1 MIVERMEVGELRV
14 NCYVVACESTRRAIV
29 IDPGAEAERI
39 ARLLKARVYS
49 LAMIINTHGHFDHI
63 GGNAYLKEEFPAA
76 LAIHPSD
83 AFMLTDAEA
92 NLSSFMPE
100 GLTVLSPTA
109 DRILKDGD
117 RAVAGTVSL
126 EVMHT
131 PGHTPGSICL
141 LGEGVLF
148 SGDTLFRDGVG
159 RTDFPGGDCSQLC
172 DSLAAKIFAL
182 SDCIRVCPGHGPET
196 SIGRERQAWETRL

>member
-1 MIVERMEVGELRV
+1 M
-14 NCYVVACESTRRAIV
+14 
-29 IDPGAEAERI
+29 
-39 ARLLKARVYS
+39 
-49 LAMIINTHGHFDHI
+49 
-63 GGNAYLKEEFPAA
+63 
-76 LAIHPSD
+76 
-83 AFMLTDAEA
+83 
-92 NLSSFMPE
+92 
-100 GLTVLSPTA
+100 LSPTA

-196 SIGRERQAWETRL
+196 SIGRERRFPVDTDIEVLYNIVVCSARFFLAANRRRRSH